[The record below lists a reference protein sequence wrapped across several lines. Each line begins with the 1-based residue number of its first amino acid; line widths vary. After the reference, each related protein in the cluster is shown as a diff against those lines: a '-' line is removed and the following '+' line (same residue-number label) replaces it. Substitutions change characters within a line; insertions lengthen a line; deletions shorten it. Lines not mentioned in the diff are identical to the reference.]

1 MKATIRN
8 TRAMTL
14 VELLVVMTII
24 AIMAAMLGLVVPSV
38 TRRMNEAASRAN
50 INKLIAI
57 LQLYYED
64 CGQYPDAINH
74 NPQRKVQD
82 VPTHDD
88 NGTYPNS
95 TVAGNRLLY
104 GDYYIE
110 SWGRMSV
117 SELVGTL
124 GGTTKGWGRP
134 QFAEVFNRHRDLT
147 VGILVD
153 VTYKEKQLCDGWG
166 RRIFYLPYYAYR
178 MGPGGSGAVMIL
190 KNKQKGPFQN
200 GNSYQIYS
208 AGENLKTGLDSDNKG
223 GTDVDDITNWGATT
237 D

>member
-1 MKATIRN
+1 MNTAIKN

-38 TRRMNEAASRAN
+38 TRRMNEAASRTN
-50 INKLIAI
+50 INKLIAV

-64 CGQYPDAINH
+64 SGQYPDAINH
-74 NPQRKVQD
+74 NPQRTVQD
-82 VPTHDD
+82 VPANEG

-95 TVAGNRLLY
+95 TVAGSRPLY
-104 GDYYIE
+104 GSYYIE
-110 SWGRMSV
+110 GWGRMSV

-134 QFAEVFNRHRDLT
+134 QFADVFNRNRDLT
-147 VGILVD
+147 VGSAGG
-153 VTYKEKQLCDGWG
+153 KQLCDGWG

-208 AGENLKTGLDSDNKG
+208 AGENMKTGLDSDNKG